1 MNYLAIALVI
11 LIIIILYS
19 FFKYVT
25 NTALVAGL
33 QNLNTPLSWTFEKLN
48 NPTSLSYSYQCWL
61 FITQNPTSSTNIFFR
76 GDKGS
81 PEFEVDLDNNLN
93 LIIKATIS
101 GSSKQ
106 IMNIMSGFP
115 LQKWVYLAINVNQT
129 NVEAYI
135 NGKLVKTVNVP
146 DLSNPSMR
154 GGVTV
159 GDNTLQGYLSKFYRL
174 PEILDAQTVQKNYL
188 KGNGLNNWVSSV
200 FPYGMNFTITNGESA
215 SRVIKI
221 F

>member
-1 MNYLAIALVI
+1 
-11 LIIIILYS
+11 
-19 FFKYVT
+19 VT